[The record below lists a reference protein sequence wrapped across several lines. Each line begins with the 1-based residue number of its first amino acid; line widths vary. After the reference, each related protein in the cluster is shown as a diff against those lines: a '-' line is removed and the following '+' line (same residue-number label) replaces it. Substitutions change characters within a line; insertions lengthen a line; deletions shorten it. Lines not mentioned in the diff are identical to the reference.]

1 MYKNNK
7 RDWISGTRGTKVN
20 LLKRKTLIKVLL
32 TNIVIVLL
40 FIIIFVVVIK
50 MQNKVYSKIVNEKIN
65 DIINNV
71 MEKYPEVKEEDILKI
86 INNRDDSSEN
96 ILEKYGYDD
105 ELSYI
110 KELRENINK
119 NLINTAVLIGI
130 FGIASL
136 SIFMRY
142 VLIQEKE
149 LKEIN
154 EYIKEVNNK
163 NYSLKIE
170 DNKDGELSRLRNELY
185 KTTVILREAAENSE
199 EEKEKL
205 SIAIADISHQLKTPL
220 TSIRIMLDNI
230 SDNPDMP
237 QEIREDFIQDIS
249 KQVEHMRSLVI
260 SLLKI
265 AKFDAGTIKM
275 ENEEIDA
282 KKLID
287 SVINNLA
294 ILIEIKEIEV
304 ITKIDEK
311 AIFIADYKW
320 QQEALTNI
328 LKNAIEHSQPKSNIY
343 IIVENTSIFLKI
355 KIKDEGQGI
364 EQKDLKH
371 IFERFYRAKNCN
383 EDSIG
388 IGLSLAKTIIE
399 QNNGYI
405 KATSEVGKGT
415 LFEIKYIK

>member
-1 MYKNNK
+1 M
-7 RDWISGTRGTKVN
+7 N

-249 KQVEHMRSLVI
+249 KQVEHMSSLVI

-294 ILIEIKEIEV
+294 ILIGIKEIEV